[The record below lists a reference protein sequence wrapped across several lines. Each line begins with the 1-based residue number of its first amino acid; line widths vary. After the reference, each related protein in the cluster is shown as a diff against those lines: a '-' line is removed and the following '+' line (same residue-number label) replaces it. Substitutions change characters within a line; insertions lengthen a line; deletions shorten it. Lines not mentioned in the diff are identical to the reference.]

1 MVHRKTKVQ
10 KFNRAPAARKALM
23 LGLARS
29 FFLHEKIE
37 TTLAK
42 AKAVRPEA
50 EKMLTIAKTN
60 TLANRR
66 RLISKLQDK
75 ELVEKLLSDIGPRLG
90 GRSGGYTRI
99 QRSFIR
105 KGDMT
110 QMAILTLVEKKPK
123 EEVTKATEK
132 KTKPAETKKVSEK
145 KEKTVKA
152 KKVDKEVKEVSE
164 EK

>member
-1 MVHRKTKVQ
+1 MKHRQTKVS
-10 KFNRAPAARKALM
+10 KFNRTPAARKALV

-29 FFLHEKIE
+29 LFMHEKIE

-66 RLISKLQDK
+66 RLISKLQDT

-90 GRSGGYTRI
+90 TRSGGYTRI
-99 QRSFIR
+99 QRSFVR

-110 QMAILTLVEKKPK
+110 QMAVLSLVEKPAKLEKPAKK
-123 EEVTKATEK
+123 EEAKNTRQASASETKAA
-132 KTKPAETKKVSEK
+132 KPAKAPK
-145 KEKTVKA
+145 KA
-152 KKVDKEVKEVSE
+152 KEVASASE
-164 EK
+164 SK

>member
-1 MVHRKTKVQ
+1 MKHRQTKVS
-10 KFNRAPAARKALM
+10 KFNRTPAARKALV

-29 FFLHEKIE
+29 FFMHEKIE

-50 EKMLTIAKTN
+50 EKMLTIARTN

-66 RLISKLQDK
+66 RLIAKLQDA

-90 GRSGGYTRI
+90 GRTGGYTRI
-99 QRSFIR
+99 QRSFVR

-110 QMAILTLVEKKPK
+110 QMAVLSLVDPKKAVVKETKVAKEEKAEKKSK
-123 EEVTKATEK
+123 
-132 KTKPAETKKVSEK
+132 TKKV
-145 KEKTVKA
+145 A
-152 KKVDKEVKEVSE
+152 KKVE
-164 EK
+164 EKESK